1 MTKIHPRDY
10 ESNRLIASVKQS
22 RSNIY
27 KHLAENQNRPLDVV
41 LLHFPYCQRGQ
52 CSQDEEKYTWRH
64 AWPTLESLK
73 GAEPGKVHAIGVSNF
88 DANQLRELLSITN
101 HKVSV
106 VQNWMDPF
114 HQDVEVRQI
123 CKQNNIVYMG
133 YSSFGTQWEWKIKH
147 NPVFTNP
154 LLQTIA
160 DKYAL
165 SIAEVVLSWV
175 MREGAVAI
183 PRASTEEHIMGN
195 AQIISNTH
203 GMPYA
208 LLDDEDIL
216 SIRRLDGIL
225 GSLWD

>member
-1 MTKIHPRDY
+1 M
-10 ESNRLIASVKQS
+10 
-22 RSNIY
+22 
-27 KHLAENQNRPLDVV
+27 V

-52 CSQDEEKYTWRH
+52 CTTEEEKYSWRD

-73 GAEPGKVHAIGVSNF
+73 GPDLGQVHAIGVSNF

-101 HKVSV
+101 HKVSI

-114 HQDVEVRQI
+114 HQDSEVRQI
-123 CKQNNIVYMG
+123 CRENHIVYMG
-133 YSSFGTQWEWKIKH
+133 YSSFGTQWEWKLQH

-154 LLQTIA
+154 LLKRIA
-160 DKYAL
+160 DKHEL

-175 MREGAVAI
+175 MQEGAVVI
-183 PRASTEEHIMGN
+183 PRASSEEHILGN
-195 AQIISNTH
+195 ARMISNTR

-208 LLDDEDIL
+208 FLDDEDML
-216 SIRRLDGIL
+216 QIRRLDGIL

>member
-1 MTKIHPRDY
+1 MVTKIHPRDY
-10 ESNRLIASVKQS
+10 ESSRLIASIKQS
-22 RSNIY
+22 TTRIY
-27 KHLAENQNRPLDVV
+27 KDPKINRPLDVV

-52 CSQDEEKYTWRH
+52 CTSEEEKYTWRH

-73 GAEPGKVHAIGVSNF
+73 GPEPGQIHAIGVSNF
-88 DANQLRELLSITN
+88 DANQLRELLSLTN

-114 HQDVEVRQI
+114 HQDNEVRRI
-123 CKQNNIVYMG
+123 CKENNIVYMG
-133 YSSFGTQWEWKIKH
+133 YSSFGTQWEWKLQH

-160 DKYAL
+160 DKHDI

-175 MREGAVAI
+175 MQEGAVVI
-183 PRASTEEHIMGN
+183 PRASSEEHILGN
-195 AQIISNTH
+195 ARIISNTH

-208 LLDDEDIL
+208 LLDDDDMMQ
-216 SIRRLDGIL
+216 IRRLDGIL